1 MLLLLLM
8 QGGMCALTTSQ
19 LEAIKSEHCS
29 NGTLSLTRVCNAT
42 WRPYPTGCPSDEE
55 QYSCRSPARGSR
67 CSVISQYNV
76 TCLTPIRCR
85 ELQLPNNSALAV
97 LNPTVLQ
104 TVKIK
109 CNEGYEYID
118 SEGSGKGLEGEVDCL
133 ESGNFSS
140 IRPAGF
146 SCQPVDCGFYC
157 RYCSDMSTAVELQ
170 VGTSDWKFKDRFGE
184 CCKTDPGSETKIKER
199 LGSNI
204 DKLQV

>member
-1 MLLLLLM
+1 MAAAHRAVDADGDTVERERGNRFNLIQWRSCRPALSCSEAKVCGRGTSSFIRHDAPKLLDPAELRMSGCGARRQAHVHAVVGGTLMLLLLLM
-8 QGGMCALTTSQ
+8 QGGMCALTTTQ

-104 TVKIK
+104 TMKIK
-109 CNEGYEYID
+109 
-118 SEGSGKGLEGEVDCL
+118 
-133 ESGNFSS
+133 
-140 IRPAGF
+140 
-146 SCQPVDCGFYC
+146 
-157 RYCSDMSTAVELQ
+157 
-170 VGTSDWKFKDRFGE
+170 
-184 CCKTDPGSETKIKER
+184 
-199 LGSNI
+199 
-204 DKLQV
+204 